1 MVQPGGEE
9 NSVFQA
15 GSTISGLAGNVNNQS
30 YSWTVSK
37 DEYGSLFDQ
46 GATFYLVM
54 NTDVLNASYAYQ
66 ELAVKNFSVEG
77 LPVPESSSCAA
88 ALFGL
93 GGLCLRRK
101 RGIR

>member
-1 MVQPGGEE
+1 M
-9 NSVFQA
+9 N
-15 GSTISGLAGNVNNQS
+15 
-30 YSWTVSK
+30 TVPCLTR
-37 DEYGSLFDQ
+37 GPPF
-46 GATFYLVM
+46 
-54 NTDVLNASYAYQ
+54 TDVLNASYAYQ